1 VRGRIIFFVIL
12 VCAVIFYVIGREN
25 SKPNLHKTV
34 LNALSGAKGNYSV
47 SIENFKTKEKE
58 SLFGDKAFKVGS
70 LYKLWIMGETFRQIQ
85 AGLLSEDEVLSEDV
99 SVLNKD
105 FNIDP
110 KSAELTDGTIVLTVR
125 SALKQMIDISHNYAA
140 LLLTKK
146 IKLSNVAEFLKTN
159 GFNASHVGGTPTSTA
174 DDIALFYKKLYK
186 GELANKQYA
195 LEMLDLLKAQ
205 TLNDKLPK
213 YLPKGTVAAH
223 KTGEIE
229 YLSHDA
235 GIIYTPNGDYII
247 VVLSESSYPLGA
259 EERIAQIS
267 KSVFDYFSSQN
278 K

>member
-1 VRGRIIFFVIL
+1 VKGRVIFFVIL

-34 LNALSGAKGNYSV
+34 LKALLGAKGSYSV
-47 SIENFKTKEKE
+47 SVENLKTKEKE
-58 SLFGDKAFKVGS
+58 SLFGDKVFKVGS

-110 KSAELTDGTIVLTVR
+110 ESAELTDGTIVLTVR
-125 SALKQMIDISHNYAA
+125 AALKQMIDISHNYAA

-186 GELANKQYA
+186 GEFANKQYT
-195 LEMLDLLKAQ
+195 LEMSDLLKAQ

-213 YLPKGTVAAH
+213 YLPKGTVVAH

-235 GIIYTPNGDYII
+235 GIIYTPNGDYIV
-247 VVLSESSYPLGA
+247 VVLSESDYPLGA